1 MGHYLAE
8 LLMHLLKNEHKKGKN
23 SAPTTLKVSCFCM
36 TQAAITW
43 RSVRSSLTCTD
54 VLGCLGQSTCLIK
67 HDECGL
73 TKPAVQQFVESSSH
87 YVRGVSD
94 DSGSVCD
101 LSLRCPQG
109 RAGQDLLTI

>member
-1 MGHYLAE
+1 M
-8 LLMHLLKNEHKKGKN
+8 
-23 SAPTTLKVSCFCM
+23 
-36 TQAAITW
+36 
-43 RSVRSSLTCTD
+43 
-54 VLGCLGQSTCLIK
+54 IK